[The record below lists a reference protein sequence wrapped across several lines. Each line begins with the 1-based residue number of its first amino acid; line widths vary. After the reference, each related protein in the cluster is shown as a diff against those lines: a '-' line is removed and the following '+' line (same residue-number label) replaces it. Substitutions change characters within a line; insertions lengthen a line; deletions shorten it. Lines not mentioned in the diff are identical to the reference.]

1 MFCYGKAK
9 KFAYHCTDTDPETIL
24 GEGFKSDRGGYTP
37 DRSSMYGRYA
47 DPRDA

>member
-24 GEGFKSDRGGYTP
+24 GEGFKSDRGRYTP